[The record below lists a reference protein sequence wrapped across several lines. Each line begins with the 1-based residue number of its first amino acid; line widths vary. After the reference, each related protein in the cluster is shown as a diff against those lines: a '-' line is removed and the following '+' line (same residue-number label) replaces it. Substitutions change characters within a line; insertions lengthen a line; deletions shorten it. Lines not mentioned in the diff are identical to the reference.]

1 MNERTKT
8 ILRREETRARLN
20 ALIGPSGLRE
30 GSADGHRTI
39 VEAPKTLRRRCG
51 CGCGKRATH
60 TGLGDGLALMGGCE
74 LKVRRWVRD
83 GYQVSAAEENQ

>member
-1 MNERTKT
+1 MSDMARKV
-8 ILRREETRARLN
+8 LRREETRARAN
-20 ALIGPSGLRE
+20 GLIEANGTRS

-39 VEAPKTLRRRCG
+39 IEAPKTSRRRCG
-51 CGCGKRATH
+51 CGCGMRATH

-83 GYQVSAAEENQ
+83 GDTRQEKA